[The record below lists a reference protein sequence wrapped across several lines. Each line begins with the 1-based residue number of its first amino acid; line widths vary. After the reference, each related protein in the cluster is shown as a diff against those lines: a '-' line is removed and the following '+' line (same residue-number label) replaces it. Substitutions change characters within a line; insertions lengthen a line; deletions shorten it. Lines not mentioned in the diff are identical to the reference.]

1 MNQRPSIIV
10 ADTDSQFRNLLRLE
24 LIDLGFEPLLAFN
37 GDEAFRFAESQ
48 VVRLAILDTSL
59 PDFGAYNTCLRMR
72 RLPHYG
78 AVPILLMTRLNEPRI
93 RAAAI
98 RAGIS
103 ALLLKPFS
111 VSDLIDELERY
122 LVDESDPRA
131 VAAWRQSTSGFSHG
145 RRAAEPPAQSL
156 YPRSRA

>member
-37 GDEAFRFAESQ
+37 GDKAFRLAESQ

-111 VSDLIDELERY
+111 VRDLIDELERY
-122 LVDESDPRA
+122 LVDESDPQA
-131 VAAWRQSTSGFSHG
+131 VAAAGYLEDNASGSQTVPKPS
-145 RRAAEPPAQSL
+145 AASA
-156 YPRSRA
+156 